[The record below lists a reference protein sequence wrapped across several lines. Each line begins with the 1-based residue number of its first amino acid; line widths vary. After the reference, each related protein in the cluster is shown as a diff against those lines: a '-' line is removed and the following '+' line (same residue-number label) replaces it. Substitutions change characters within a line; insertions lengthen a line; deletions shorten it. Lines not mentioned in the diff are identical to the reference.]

1 MSHPCLRCGACCA
14 WFRVAFHWT
23 EADTVL
29 GGAVPAALLVG
40 ISKSGFA
47 SGIGALATRAL
58 QAIKR
63 A

>member
-1 MSHPCLRCGACCA
+1 MITDP
-14 WFRVAFHWT
+14 AFY
-23 EADTVL
+23 AV
-29 GGAVPAALLVG
+29 AVPAALLVG